1 MNRATSTVVDV
12 TAFLLLV
19 GAAVAVVV
27 NGAAVEE
34 ATTANPATERT
45 ELLATS
51 TASVQYA
58 LAVPGD
64 PPPWTTN
71 ATATHQRTAHGTLA
85 ELLAEAA
92 MSRAS
97 VEGHRLSRAGTGFE
111 QRVATTTRNR
121 LHERG
126 RRTAVRAH
134 WEPYRG
140 APLNATMRVGE
151 RPPPEA
157 DVDAATMTV
166 ASPAPAVDQRAQW
179 AATQDGYSGVA
190 TVVAGA
196 VVDGLFPPQQAQ
208 LALDG
213 DYPDD
218 RLMTRRYRRMGALTR
233 AGQLSVE
240 STPATELNTELTAAL
255 AGRLEPDMRSRF
267 DSPEAAADAVE
278 TGTVTITVRTW
289 KP

>member
-1 MNRATSTVVDV
+1 VVDV

-19 GAAVAVVV
+19 GAAIAVVV
-27 NGAAVEE
+27 NGPAVEE
-34 ATTANPATERT
+34 PTTANPAAERT

-51 TASVQYA
+51 TASIEYA

-92 MSRAS
+92 MGR
-97 VEGHRLSRAGTGFE
+97 VTWEGHRLSRAGTGFE
-111 QRVATTTRNR
+111 RAVATTTRNR

-126 RRTAVRAH
+126 RRTVVRAH

-140 APLNATMRVGE
+140 APLNATMRVGQ
-151 RPPPEA
+151 RPPPSA
-157 DVDAATMTV
+157 DVDAATLTV
-166 ASPAPAVDQRAQW
+166 PSPSPAVRKRAAR
-179 AATQDGYSGVA
+179 AAARGGYRPVA
-190 TVVAGA
+190 AVVAGA
-196 VVDGLFPPQQAQ
+196 VVEGLFPPRQAQ

-213 DYPDD
+213 DYPAD
-218 RLMTRRYRRMGALTR
+218 RLMSRRYRRMGALTR

-240 STPATELNTELTAAL
+240 STRAMKLNADLTATL
-255 AGRLEPDMRSRF
+255 AARFERDMRRQF
-267 DSPEAAADAVE
+267 DSPQAAADAVH
-278 TGTVTITVRTW
+278 TGTVTVTVRTW
-289 KP
+289 EP

>member
-1 MNRATSTVVDV
+1 MSRATSTVVDV

-19 GAAVAVVV
+19 GAAIAVVV
-27 NGAAVEE
+27 NGGTVEG
-34 ATTANPATERT
+34 TTAENPAAERT

-51 TASVQYA
+51 TASIEYA
-58 LAVPGD
+58 LAPSGD

-92 MSRAS
+92 MSRVAF
-97 VEGHRLSRAGTGFE
+97 ERHRLSRAGVGFE
-111 QRVATTTRNR
+111 RAVATTTRNR

-126 RRTAVRAH
+126 RRTAVRAR

-151 RPPPEA
+151 RPPPAAE
-157 DVDAATMTV
+157 VDAATVTV
-166 ASPAPAVDQRAQW
+166 PSPSPAVSERAERAASQGGYGAV
-179 AATQDGYSGVA
+179 AA
-190 TVVAGA
+190 VVADA
-196 VVDGLFPPQQAQ
+196 AIAGLFPPQQAQ

-213 DYPDD
+213 DYPAD
-218 RLMTRRYRRMGALTR
+218 RLMTYRYRRMGALTR

-240 STPATELNTELTAAL
+240 SAPTTELNAQLTETL
-255 AGRLEPDMRSRF
+255 ADRFETDMRRRF
-267 DSPEAAADAVE
+267 DSPEAAARAVD
-278 TGTVTITVRTW
+278 TGTVTVTVRTW
-289 KP
+289 EP

>member
-1 MNRATSTVVDV
+1 
-12 TAFLLLV
+12 
-19 GAAVAVVV
+19 
-27 NGAAVEE
+27 
-34 ATTANPATERT
+34 
-45 ELLATS
+45 
-51 TASVQYA
+51 
-58 LAVPGD
+58 
-64 PPPWTTN
+64 
-71 ATATHQRTAHGTLA
+71 
-85 ELLAEAA
+85 
-92 MSRAS
+92 
-97 VEGHRLSRAGTGFE
+97 
-111 QRVATTTRNR
+111 
-121 LHERG
+121 
-126 RRTAVRAH
+126 
-134 WEPYRG
+134 
-140 APLNATMRVGE
+140 MRVGE